1 MRISYEAE
9 YYPETGNYISDLGR
23 FVLLNIRNSGR
34 GLLML
39 FEAFVFFPM
48 CFRRW
53 KELVRQMFIVSIK
66 SFGVVSL
73 VALFTGMILSLQ
85 AGIELRDYGQ
95 EMRVGIVVAET
106 MFREMGPFM
115 AALILA
121 ACVGSAMAAELGT
134 MAVSEEIAALQIMSV
149 NPVYYLV
156 MPRVLAMMIMCPA
169 LTIYTNIIGVI
180 GGGAVAYSQLDVEWV
195 VYYDYAKMYLD
206 MREILVGLFKS
217 VIFALI
223 VSGVGCYQGIS
234 ARGGAVG
241 VGIATRRAVVI
252 SFLLIISMGYFI
264 TRSFY

>member
-1 MRISYEAE
+1 MQLQYESEYFNENNIIS
-9 YYPETGNYISDLGR
+9 NLGR
-23 FVLLNIRNSGR
+23 FVLINIRNSGR
-34 GLLML
+34 GVLMVL
-39 FEAFVFFPM
+39 EAIGFFPL
-48 CFRRW
+48 FYRRW
-53 KELVRQMFIVSIK
+53 NELIRQMFIVRVK
-66 SFGVVSL
+66 SFGIVSL

-85 AGIELRDYGQ
+85 AGIELREYGQ
-95 EMRVGIVVAET
+95 EMRVGTIVAES

-134 MAVSEEIAALQIMSV
+134 MAVSEEISALQVMSI

-156 MPRVLAMMIMCPA
+156 MPRIMAMLIMCPA
-169 LTIYTNIIGVI
+169 LTTYTNVIGVI
-180 GGGAVAYSQLDVEWV
+180 GGGAVASSQLDVEWR
-195 VYYDYAKMYLD
+195 VYFDYARMYLD
-206 MREILVGLFKS
+206 MKEIFVGLFKS
-217 VIFALI
+217 LVFAVI

-252 SFLLIISMGYFI
+252 SFLLVISVGYFI

>member
-1 MRISYEAE
+1 MRMTIEAE
-9 YYPETGNYISDLGR
+9 YLPESDNLIAELGR
-23 FVLLNIRNSGR
+23 FVLTNIRNSGR
-34 GLLML
+34 GLMMV
-39 FEAFVFFPM
+39 FEAFCFFPL
-48 CFRRW
+48 FHRRW
-53 KELVRQMFIVSIK
+53 QELVRQMFMVSIK

-95 EMRVGIVVAET
+95 EMRVGTLVSES

-134 MAVSEEIAALQIMSV
+134 MAVSEELSALEIMSV

-156 MPRVLAMMIMCPA
+156 MPRILAMMIMCPA
-169 LTIYTNIIGVI
+169 LTIYTNVIGII
-180 GGGAVAYSQLDVEWV
+180 GGGAVAHSQLGVEWS
-195 VYYDYAKMYLD
+195 VYYDYATMYLD
-206 MREILVGLFKS
+206 MKEIMVGLLKS
-217 VIFALI
+217 VVFAVI
-223 VSGVGCYQGIS
+223 VSGVGCYQGV
-234 ARGGAVG
+234 ATKGGAVG

-252 SFLLIISMGYFI
+252 SFLLIISVGYFI

>member
-1 MRISYEAE
+1 MRMTIEAE
-9 YYPETGNYISDLGR
+9 YIPESDNLIVELGR
-23 FVLLNIRNSGR
+23 FVLMNVRNSGR
-34 GLLML
+34 GLMMV
-39 FEAFVFFPM
+39 FEAFCFFPL
-48 CFRRW
+48 FHRRW
-53 KELVRQMFIVSIK
+53 QELVRQMFMVSIK

-95 EMRVGIVVAET
+95 EMRVGTLVSES

-134 MAVSEEIAALQIMSV
+134 MAVSEELSALEIMSV

-156 MPRVLAMMIMCPA
+156 MPRILAMMIMCPA
-169 LTIYTNIIGVI
+169 LTIYTNIIGII
-180 GGGAVAYSQLDVEWV
+180 GGGAVAHSQLGVEWS
-195 VYYDYAKMYLD
+195 VYYDYATMYLD
-206 MREILVGLFKS
+206 MKEIMVGLLKS
-217 VIFALI
+217 VVFAVI
-223 VSGVGCYQGIS
+223 VSGVGCYQGV
-234 ARGGAVG
+234 ATKGGAVG

-252 SFLLIISMGYFI
+252 SFLLIISVGYFI